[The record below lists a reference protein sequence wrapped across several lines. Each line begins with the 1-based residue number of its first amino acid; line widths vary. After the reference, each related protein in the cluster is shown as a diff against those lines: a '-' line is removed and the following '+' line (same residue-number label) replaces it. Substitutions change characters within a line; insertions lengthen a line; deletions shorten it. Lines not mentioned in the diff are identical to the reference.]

1 MRIFDNIPVPTNP
14 RAGRPTIA
22 DFGALGTGQCLFIE
36 LGEDADKP
44 EKKVEK
50 VRGAIARWRKADA
63 ARAGLKFVVALD
75 DIPEDPMGAKGVGV
89 WRTA

>member
-1 MRIFDNIPVPTNP
+1 MTKIYDNIPVPTNA

-22 DFGALGTGQCLFIE
+22 DFGALGHGQCLFVE
-36 LGEDADKP
+36 LGEDEPA
-44 EKKVEK
+44 KKVEK

-63 ARAGLKFVVALD
+63 ARAAIKFTVALA